1 MLLFITILLSGDE
14 MNQNE
19 TTCCACE
26 CECITAESP
35 KKPAVPVKR
44 YEPHILTDP
53 SKPYFFHLCNTAIMP
68 HWHENIEI
76 LYFHGDASVICDREE
91 YAVTDRDI
99 AVIGSNALH
108 ASPRCGDTVHDC
120 LIIDSDFLSRNG
132 IDISGLKFRC
142 VIKDENI
149 EALFLRVCEEMS
161 RVQNGDRFSNA
172 AAKAAILTLAVELCR
187 VYSLAD
193 EGGKA
198 RGGAVK
204 RAIGYIKSHF
214 DEPLTVD
221 AIAGSVNVSKYYFCR
236 EFHSETGFTV
246 VRYIN
251 NLRCREAQKLLREEK
266 YTISEISRICGFDNV
281 SYFSRI
287 YKQIIGETPTKT
299 RSDTED

>member
-1 MLLFITILLSGDE
+1 
-14 MNQNE
+14 MNKKETNE
-19 TTCCACE
+19 SACE
-26 CECITAESP
+26 CECVVAEP
-35 KKPAVPVKR
+35 QKKPAILPKG

-53 SKPYFFHLCNTAIMP
+53 SKPYFFHLCNTGIIP

-91 YAVTDRDI
+91 YAVKDRDI

-142 VIKDENI
+142 VVRDEKI
-149 EALFLRVCEEMS
+149 EALFLHVCEEMKCAGS
-161 RVQNGDRFSNA
+161 GDVFSTA
-172 AAKAAILTLAVELCR
+172 AVKAAILTLAVELCR
-187 VYSLAD
+187 GYSLAD
-193 EGGKA
+193 DGNKA

-214 DEPLTVD
+214 DEPLSVD
-221 AIAGSVNVSKYYFCR
+221 AVASTVNVSKYYFCR
-236 EFHSETGFTV
+236 EFHSETGLTV

-251 NLRCREAQKLLREEK
+251 NLRCREAQKLLCDEK
-266 YTISEISRICGFDNV
+266 YTISEIARMCGFENV

-299 RSDTED
+299 RSSQED